1 MTSNEILKADV
12 LDIVFDNRNKNY
24 GAYVLRKYYN
34 NRLLIAMSGMMGV
47 VLILVLIILFNPKA
61 REVVTRA
68 FDGGVVTIDPLP
80 EIPTKEPKP
89 IETSK
94 PNIKSQKFLNN
105 FQIVSNDIPTDVPDQ
120 ADLNGSMISDE
131 TKDGDEFTG
140 GQQPPQ
146 NNNIATTQEL
156 TAPEPTPPAP
166 SSPAAF
172 PGGQE
177 KWMDFLSR
185 NLRTPGDLE
194 AGQKRSVLVRFS
206 VSEDGSV
213 TQFEIVQSGGE
224 AFDREVLRVL
234 RKMPRWKPAIQNGKP
249 VSVLF
254 TQPVTFMAVEE

>member
-47 VLILVLIILFNPKA
+47 VLILILIVLLNPEARKA
-61 REVVTRA
+61 VAAVINPDVVT
-68 FDGGVVTIDPLP
+68 VQTLPDP
-80 EIPTKEPKP
+80 P
-89 IETSK
+89 IEQPQPLEPPRQNVHTEHYV
-94 PNIKSQKFLNN
+94 N
-105 FQIVSNDIPTDVPDQ
+105 QIEIVPDTEE
-120 ADLNGSMISDE
+120 ASMPEQDALTTAAFGDHQE
-131 TKDGDEFTG
+131 DGPALTD

-146 NNNIATTQEL
+146 NNNIATTPEV

-177 KWMDFLSR
+177 KWMDFLSK